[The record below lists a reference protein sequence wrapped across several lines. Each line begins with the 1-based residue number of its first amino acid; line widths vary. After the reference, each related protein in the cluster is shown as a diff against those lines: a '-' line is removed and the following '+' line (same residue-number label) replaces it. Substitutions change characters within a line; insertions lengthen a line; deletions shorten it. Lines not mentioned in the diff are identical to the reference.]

1 MFVITLMSTRKIIL
15 FCCLHIRVGWQPFCL
30 ALLVQVSPDTRHTR
44 QVADALQQ
52 FTEFF
57 SQTIILH
64 WASFL
69 YDKFFFN
76 FFGKKKKT
84 FVTWGKVHCLIHQNL
99 AYFNAFAKFFSTLIF
114 RFLSV
119 WLYIQCNL
127 RHTCVMWSTIV
138 CFWMLIRNVDKNAFS

>member
-44 QVADALQQ
+44 CSPTVHRIFQSNNNIALG
-52 FTEFF
+52 
-57 SQTIILH
+57 IIFVWQIL
-64 WASFL
+64 FQL
-69 YDKFFFN
+69 LRTQ
-76 FFGKKKKT
+76 KKT

-114 RFLSV
+114 RFLCV

-138 CFWMLIRNVDKNAFS
+138 CFWMLIRNVNKNAFS